1 MSRGTARVR
10 VASLALAALPAL
22 LVGCARIEP
31 PPGGPPDM
39 VAPRLV
45 STTPDSLA
53 VIPNFKGA
61 VVFRF
66 SEVISEGG
74 SPSQGTGTGDLERL
88 VVLSPSEKVPDVDWR
103 RNRIAVRPR
112 DGWRPNTVY
121 RVELLPGVTDLR
133 RNRGDNRA
141 VVTFTTGAPA
151 PNTSLTGRVI
161 DWTSARPAPAAL
173 VSAVLLPDS
182 LAYRAVADSSG
193 NFKLGPLPRGQYV
206 VYGVIDQNQNLRRDP
221 REQFDSVRVGP
232 DSTAVGELWTFA
244 HDTVGPR
251 IAMMTPNDS
260 VSVTVAFS
268 QPLDPRQR
276 IKPSAVRLLML
287 PDSTPVRVRSLL
299 PPEVHDS
306 VYPRAAPPATRRPG
320 RDSTPRDSTRRD
332 STLPRIGPEPSQA
345 GDEAAAPPGGFRSGT
360 AAGTVSSR
368 PPLYDR
374 LILRVAKP
382 LTPGGRYLLE
392 VSAVRN
398 VNRVAADARGALAI
412 PERPK
417 PPPADTARGRAA
429 RDSLPRAAA
438 DSTRRPAPRD
448 SAAVRA
454 PAARPRRTP

>member
-1 MSRGTARVR
+1 MSHRAGRSGV
-10 VASLALAALPAL
+10 VSPALATLAAL

-66 SEVISEGG
+66 NEVISEGG

-103 RNRIAVRPR
+103 RNRIAVRPH

-133 RNRGDNRA
+133 RNRGENRA
-141 VVTFTTGAPA
+141 IVTFTTGAPA

-193 NFKLGPLPRGQYV
+193 NFKLGPLPRGQYI

-232 DSTAVGELWTFA
+232 DSTVVGELWTFA

-276 IKPSAVRLLML
+276 IKPSAVRLVML

-299 PPEVHDS
+299 PPAVHDS
-306 VYPRAAPPATRRPG
+306 VYPRATPVAARRPV
-320 RDSTPRDSTRRD
+320 RDSTSRDSTRRD
-332 STLPRIGPEPSQA
+332 STIRNPTQRDSTRPQIGRQPSRV
-345 GDEAAAPPGGFRSGT
+345 GDEGAGPTAGAGTEGGA

-392 VSAVRN
+392 VAGARN

-417 PPPADTARGRAA
+417 PPPAD
-429 RDSLPRAAA
+429 
-438 DSTRRPAPRD
+438 STRRPALRD

-454 PAARPRRTP
+454 PAGRPRRAP